1 MVSRGTGARACPFL
15 SDREGLS
22 ARGSNLDIY
31 SLRPSGSPLTIRA
44 GMLSESRVRE
54 LLEPFEVELSSP
66 QIACLLTY
74 LDLLTRWNQRINL
87 TGIRDPE
94 QCVTRHFGE
103 SLYLARCVRLEG
115 RLLDI
120 GSGAGF
126 PGLALKIAFP
136 GLAATLLEPVAKKRA
151 FLKEVA
157 RACQMESVEVR
168 AERLEQLVR
177 QRPMPSF
184 DVVTARAVG
193 ELGRL
198 IPDAV
203 ICLKV
208 GGHLCLWLSH
218 GQVGGLAETGA
229 LVEWQAPIPLPLARQ
244 REIWIGARLGA
255 SRDG

>member
-1 MVSRGTGARACPFL
+1 
-15 SDREGLS
+15 
-22 ARGSNLDIY
+22 
-31 SLRPSGSPLTIRA
+31 
-44 GMLSESRVRE
+44 MLSESRVRE

-66 QIACLLTY
+66 QIGCLLTY
-74 LDLLTRWNQRINL
+74 LGLLVRWNQRINL
-87 TGIRDPE
+87 TAIRNPE

-115 RLLDI
+115 RFLDI

-136 GLAATLLEPVAKKRA
+136 GLPATLLEPVAKKRA

-177 QRPMPSF
+177 HRPVPFF
-184 DVVTARAVG
+184 DAVTARAVG
-193 ELGRL
+193 HLDRL
-198 IPDAV
+198 VPDAV
-203 ICLKV
+203 TCLKV
-208 GGHLCLWLSH
+208 GGRLCLWLSH
-218 GQVGGLAETGA
+218 GQAASLAGTRS
-229 LVEWQAPIPLPLARQ
+229 LVEWQPPIPLPLCRQ

-255 SRDG
+255 SRAG

>member
-1 MVSRGTGARACPFL
+1 
-15 SDREGLS
+15 
-22 ARGSNLDIY
+22 
-31 SLRPSGSPLTIRA
+31 
-44 GMLSESRVRE
+44 MLSESRVRE

-66 QIACLLTY
+66 QISCLLTY
-74 LDLLTRWNQRINL
+74 LGLLTRWNQRINL
-87 TGIRDPE
+87 TGIRNPE

-177 QRPMPSF
+177 QRPSPSF
-184 DVVTARAVG
+184 DAVTARAVG
-193 ELGRL
+193 HLDRL
-198 IPDAV
+198 VPDAV
-203 ICLKV
+203 TCLKV
-208 GGHLCLWLSH
+208 GGRLCLWLSH
-218 GQVGGLAETGA
+218 GQGASLVGTRRLI
-229 LVEWQAPIPLPLARQ
+229 EWQPPIPLPLCRE
-244 REIWIGARLGA
+244 REIWIGVRLGA